1 MAVQRGFS
9 FPPRIGPKGGWLTS
23 DLSAID
29 TTRIRE
35 SIQIIL
41 RTRFMD
47 RVMENTF
54 GSNLIES
61 VFENMDL
68 TLASIL
74 KFQVQKALEQ
84 WEKRIKVSNVSVM
97 YDQDSSTTN
106 IIIDYVILS
115 LQVRDNVTVSLGKG
129 GN

>member
-1 MAVQRGFS
+1 MAFDQGFS
-9 FPPRIGPKGGWLTS
+9 FPLRIGSKGGWVLS
-23 DLSAID
+23 DLNTTDI
-29 TTRIRE
+29 TRIRE

-41 RTRFMD
+41 RTRLTD

-54 GSNLIES
+54 GSNLLES

-74 KFQVQKALEQ
+74 KFQIQKALEL
-84 WEKRIKVSNVSVM
+84 WEKRIKVSNISVF

-106 IIIDYVILS
+106 ITVDYVILAFQS
-115 LQVRDNVTVSLGKG
+115 RDSVTVSLGGG